1 MKESVQNVF
10 IRICAVLLIACVV
23 VSSITAV
30 QIIRVYAEEGG
41 DYPEEVIEETVP
53 EPDIVQEELEPEP
66 EQQEEEQTDPFDNY
80 DLTCYT
86 PNVDFGSVYQG
97 DSVSDKQIGIV
108 NIGSTTIPLT
118 WEEFDESTAFNVI
131 LVKGEKDL
139 EPGATTTFSIEP
151 NTNLPA
157 GKYTAK
163 YQFFSLNDYR
173 RHHRAEV
180 LVTMT
185 VKANEPYVS
194 SVDITPGSISLPT
207 GKSYKFQATVSGG
220 NGYNDAV
227 VWSLAGHQSTGTSI
241 NGDGV
246 LQISNDETSG
256 SFAVIA
262 TSVQDSSVSDSA
274 IVTISAVDHYVYVSA
289 NPSDGG
295 AVAGGGAVKDGGSCI
310 ISASPNNNF
319 NFEGWYEGTA
329 FISDARQITIS
340 DVREDRNIEAVF
352 SRNTCYVR
360 TSVNIGDGGTITKSA
375 SVPYGGKMIITAKA
389 KENYSFDG
397 FVEDGKTISKANSL
411 ELNNITSDRNIQA
424 VFSRGKCNVN
434 VSVYPQDT
442 GKYEGAG
449 TYNKGTKV
457 ELRAQAYDGYEFTG
471 WTINSQVV
479 SKDAK
484 YTINEIKS
492 DINVVANFK
501 KVDAKTYKL
510 VSGIANAGGAIV
522 PSGDYVVPE
531 GASLTYN
538 VVPQADYNISAVII
552 DGKNIGA
559 VSSYTFNN
567 IRGGHTITVSFE
579 KKPAPVVQPSS
590 KSSQTAKPATSKKT
604 DTVPKTEYNE
614 KTAAEGAVPEQQVVD
629 VEIPSKEE
637 ELEGEEYEDDVYTP
651 AEDGLTEDVGVV
663 TTGVMAKHNLD
674 EETVKRLIKDD
685 AVYPMLREAF
695 EDGTLQITINN
706 SYAANSQET
715 SEELY
720 YSQPTLLNFE
730 RVVAETLS
738 DDEKFAVLT
747 GTPISFNVDISENS
761 EYVDASVKTAMQKK
775 VGYKAL
781 TYFDFLIMKTSDG
794 NSTVINN
801 TAAEL
806 EVMIPIPEEYQKAG
820 RKFCVLRYHNGSV
833 DVLDDID
840 KNDPT
845 SITFKTD
852 KFSEYA
858 IAYEAININK
868 LIIRFAIITFVALV
882 LAVICFAALVSY
894 RRSLRKQRR
903 LSK

>member
-1 MKESVQNVF
+1 MKESLQNVF

-41 DYPEEVIEETVP
+41 DYPENTIEETVP
-53 EPDIVQEELEPEP
+53 EPVTEQEVTEPEP
-66 EQQEEEQTDPFDNY
+66 ERQQEEQSDPFDNY

-97 DSVSDKQIGIV
+97 TSISDKQIGIV
-108 NIGSTTIPLT
+108 NIGLTTIPLT
-118 WEEFDESTAFNVI
+118 WEEFDESTAFDVA
-131 LVKGEKDL
+131 LVKGERDL
-139 EPGATTTFSIEP
+139 EPGATTTFSIKP

-185 VKANEPYVS
+185 IKANEPYVS
-194 SVDITPGSISLPT
+194 SVDITPGSVSLPT
-207 GKSYKFQATVSGG
+207 GKSYKFQAAVSGG
-220 NGYNDAV
+220 NGYNEAV
-227 VWSLAGHQSTGTSI
+227 VWSIAGQQSTGTTI
-241 NGDGV
+241 NGDGL
-246 LQISNDETSG
+246 LQISSDETSG

-262 TSVQDSSVSDSA
+262 TSVQDSSVTDSA
-274 IVTISAVDHYVYVSA
+274 IVTISAVDHYVYVGA
-289 NPSDGG
+289 NPSEGG
-295 AVAGGGAVKDGGSCI
+295 AVAGGGAVKDGGSCT

-319 NFEGWYEGTA
+319 NFEGWYEGKA
-329 FISDARQITIS
+329 LISNARQVTIS
-340 DVREDRNIEAVF
+340 NIKEDRNIEAVF

-360 TSVNIGDGGTITKSA
+360 TSVNIGDGGTITDSA
-375 SVPYGGKMIITAKA
+375 SVPYGGKITLTAKA
-389 KENYSFDG
+389 KANYSFEG
-397 FVEDGKTISKANSL
+397 FVENGKTISKASSL

-424 VFSRGKCNVN
+424 VFSRDKCNVN

-479 SKDAK
+479 SRDAK

-501 KVDAKTYKL
+501 KKNATTYKL
-510 VSGIANAGGAIV
+510 VSGITNAGGSII
-522 PSGDYVVPE
+522 PSGDYLVPE

-538 VVPQADYNISAVII
+538 MVPQADYNISAVII

-579 KKPAPVVQPSS
+579 KKPAPAPQPSS
-590 KSSQTAKPATSKKT
+590 KNSQTAKSATTKKAEP
-604 DTVPKTEYNE
+604 VQKTEYNE
-614 KTAAEGAVPEQQVVD
+614 KTAAEGAVPEQQIIDAEVPKQD
-629 VEIPSKEE
+629 S
-637 ELEGEEYEDDVYTP
+637 LEGEEYDEDVYTP
-651 AEDGLTEDVGVV
+651 ADESPTTDGTIV

-674 EETVKRLIKDD
+674 EETVKRLIRDD

-706 SYAANSQET
+706 SYAENPQET

-720 YSQPTLLNFE
+720 YSKPTLLNFE

-761 EYVDASVKTAMQKK
+761 EYVDTSIKSAMQKK
-775 VGYKAL
+775 VGYKAI

-794 NSTVINN
+794 TSSIINN

-833 DVLDDID
+833 DILDDIGTD
-840 KNDPT
+840 DPT
-845 SITFKTD
+845 TITFKTD

-868 LIIRFAIITFVALV
+868 LIIRFAIITFIALV